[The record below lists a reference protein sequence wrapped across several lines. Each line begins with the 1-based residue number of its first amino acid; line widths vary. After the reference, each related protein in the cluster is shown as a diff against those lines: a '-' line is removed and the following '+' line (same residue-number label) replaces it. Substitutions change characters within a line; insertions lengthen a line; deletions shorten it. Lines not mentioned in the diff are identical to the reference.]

1 MTTPVVRVAILVGLP
16 STVLLR
22 LQSRFKDTVDIRA
35 IALARDGGLKL
46 EPVPVLAGH
55 MVEQFADTASGYEHV
70 LVVTLPYHGTVK
82 AVDETVLLVQEMGAS
97 AATMPP
103 GGANWPRIEKGR
115 GMDNDFQRQL
125 IERVSGCIDGCFPPE
140 RAEDAELEAIKFE
153 ILRGLA
159 THDKMGPNNHSHE
172 DDLWKSRAQGLGPR
186 DRDAIVRA
194 LMTAGI
200 LRRKKNKSVGG
211 TGWVYWIADV
221 GAACAAYPDLGR
233 WT

>member
-16 STVLLR
+16 STVLQR
-22 LQSRFKDTVDIRA
+22 LQSRFKETVRISS
-35 IALARDGGLKL
+35 IALARDGGLEL
-46 EPVPVLAGH
+46 EPLPVIAGH

-70 LVVTLPYHGTVK
+70 LVVTLPYHSRVN
-82 AVDETVLLVQEMGAS
+82 AVDETVSLVQEMGAHAS
-97 AATMPP
+97 TMPP
-103 GGANWPRIEKGR
+103 GDAKWPRLEKGR

-125 IERVSGCIDGCFPPE
+125 IECVSGCIDRCFPPE
-140 RAEDAELEAIKFE
+140 RADDAELEAIKFE

-159 THDKMGPNNHSHE
+159 THRKMGPNNHSHE

-194 LMTAGI
+194 LMTAG
-200 LRRKKNKSVGG
+200 LLGRKKNKSVGG

-221 GAACAAYPDLGR
+221 AAACAAYPELTK